1 MPSKYYPFDSETLK
15 EPLDDVWA
23 ARREAADATRRL
35 IENLVNTQ
43 LSAQELQKL
52 ASRLSEE
59 ADRLEQGSMTQGRF
73 DSINPVAVEQR
84 VISELNYELNPVE
97 GKSNPLAPPIQIWM
111 DDEGVYGKATLGWQY
126 EGPPST
132 VHGGYVAALFDQFL
146 GIGQKLTG
154 HPGVTGQLSVK
165 YLKPTPLNTEL
176 NFIGRLEKSEGRRIV
191 MTAEILANGVITAK
205 AECVFI
211 RIDAETFKRMK
222 EGSAT

>member
-1 MPSKYYPFDSETLK
+1 MPSKYYPFDSETLH
-15 EPLDDVWA
+15 EPLNEVWA

-43 LSAQELQKL
+43 TSAEELRQL
-52 ASRLSEE
+52 AVRISAE
-59 ADRLEQGSMTQGRF
+59 ADRLEAEPMSRGRF

-84 VISELNYELNPVE
+84 GISELNYELNPVE
-97 GKSNPLAPPIQIWM
+97 GKSNPLAPPIHIWM

-176 NFIGRLEKSEGRRIV
+176 KFVGRLDKSEGRRIM
-191 MTAEILANGVITAK
+191 MTAEIIANDVVTAK
-205 AECVFI
+205 AECLFI

-222 EGSAT
+222 EGS